1 MEFGPSLLCPLAANS
16 ESFKTANDRF
26 KLRLG
31 SQDKYTESKYKIVT
45 VTDWHWFVVYYPDV
59 PNHNFCP
66 KFNFMKPFILVN
78 LIFWPNLTEDF
89 WFETSKKFRIFTR
102 KIAHFPMFC
111 KFNFWPKS
119 RFLARKINYL
129 LLFKIKYSRISCNCS
144 AKIQTPD

>member
-1 MEFGPSLLCPLAANS
+1 MEFGSSLLCPLAANS

-45 VTDWHWFVVYYPDV
+45 VTDWHWFVVYYPDI
-59 PNHNFCP
+59 PNHNFCQ
-66 KFNFMKPFILVN
+66 KFNFMKTFILVN
-78 LIFWPNLTEDF
+78 LTLIQFDGRFLIWKVQKISNFHP
-89 WFETSKKFRIFTR
+89 KF
-102 KIAHFPMFC
+102 AHFPMFC

-129 LLFKIKYSRISCNCS
+129 LLFEIKYSRISCNCR

>member
-1 MEFGPSLLCPLAANS
+1 MEFGSSLLCPLAANS

-45 VTDWHWFVVYYPDV
+45 VTDWHWFVVYYP

-66 KFNFMKPFILVN
+66 KFNFMKTFILVN

-89 WFETSKKFRIFTR
+89 WFSPEKLLIFQ
-102 KIAHFPMFC
+102 C

-129 LLFKIKYSRISCNCS
+129 LLFKIKYSRISCNCC